1 MTGDAVYL
9 PSRQV
14 DCKLCG
20 RDLLSLVTGLVESK
34 QEERRWTC
42 GKTVCRLKANVR
54 QWESRQGAFQ
64 GVPTSNARLTRRAMF
79 EFAAQLAPGLLMKMV
94 TIDHAGPDRDVLH
107 LQRRAVR
114 QSDVRGADDRRPE
127 AIGDLLVLDP
137 QTEGA
142 VPVRR
147 LRRGSRGSRQAEAAP
162 FGCSRPDPAA
172 RLLLLFRADGGGV
185 L

>member
-1 MTGDAVYL
+1 MLYTS

-42 GKTVCRLKANVR
+42 GKTVCRLESNVR
-54 QWESRQGAFQ
+54 QGESRQGAFK

-79 EFAAQLAPGLLMKMV
+79 EFAAQLAPGLLMKTVM
-94 TIDHAGPDRDVLH
+94 IAPRSCRGPALGGSED
-107 LQRRAVR
+107 
-114 QSDVRGADDRRPE
+114 GAFPGKAR
-127 AIGDLLVLDP
+127 V
-137 QTEGA
+137 
-142 VPVRR
+142 
-147 LRRGSRGSRQAEAAP
+147 
-162 FGCSRPDPAA
+162 DPADRSSAATENTTALLHWHSPWMICGGASSRFLSSPSPNA
-172 RLLLLFRADGGGV
+172 RVSRAARFESRLPGGQWRHGAMGKA